1 MIYIVVLLGDGYRWI
16 DIRSSI
22 LISILLEEID
32 ISPIYH
38 NNKTSF
44 NPNFPDEIINIQK
57 IDATDAKKANKIA
70 LTALNSGANGL
81 CFSSPNN
88 LDILLKDIKT
98 EFYLFIVLLTIM
110 IMVLD
115 QII

>member
-1 MIYIVVLLGDGYRWI
+1 MTKLFQNFKKY
-16 DIRSSI
+16 DINDWKENI
-22 LISILLEEID
+22 IEEFGNETFLNLHKKIEEID

-57 IDATDAKKANKIA
+57 IDATNAKKANKIA

-88 LDILLKDIKT
+88 LDI
-98 EFYLFIVLLTIM
+98 
-110 IMVLD
+110 
-115 QII
+115 